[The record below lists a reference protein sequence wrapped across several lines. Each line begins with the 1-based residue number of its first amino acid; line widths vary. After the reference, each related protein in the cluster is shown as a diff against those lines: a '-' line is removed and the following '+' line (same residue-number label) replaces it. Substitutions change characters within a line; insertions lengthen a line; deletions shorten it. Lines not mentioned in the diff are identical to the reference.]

1 MVCFIGRSDPGDEDD
16 PVTMN
21 GYTYGD
27 NNPVMKVDPDGHYAI
42 ALAAGTNFGIQLA
55 GLLLEGLQFTGY
67 QVYKFA
73 KSNYNPDPYA
83 RPGQKKQGRENKEK
97 KVGKVNQT
105 NEMVLQNLKH
115 TPGKGHGKY

>member
-42 ALAAGTNFGIQLA
+42 ALVPQELTFGIQLA
-55 GLLLEGLQFTGY
+55 GLLLEGLQFTG
-67 QVYKFA
+67 V
-73 KSNYNPDPYA
+73 SSI
-83 RPGQKKQGRENKEK
+83 
-97 KVGKVNQT
+97 
-105 NEMVLQNLKH
+105 
-115 TPGKGHGKY
+115 

>member
-1 MVCFIGRSDPGDEDD
+1 MGDEDD

-42 ALAAGTNFGIQLA
+42 ALAAQELTFGIQLA
-55 GLLLEGLQFTGY
+55 GLLLEACNLRGY

-83 RPGQKKQGRENKEK
+83 RPGQKKQGRKIKRK

-105 NEMVLQNLKH
+105 NEMVLQNLK
-115 TPGKGHGKY
+115 TYTR